1 MSTLSHIN
9 PFRYLIIKYIILTV
23 VNNNEELWL
32 VKPT

>member
-1 MSTLSHIN
+1 MPTLSHIN
-9 PFRYLIIKYIILTV
+9 LVWYFLIKYIILTV